1 MFIVNLK
8 FQTVSLT
15 QKKFRVFWGLNFC
28 HFLKTDS
35 GQLKPPFL
43 TCSDFRYTFGP
54 LPVYFRST
62 SGYINFS
69 KNTTN
74 QLEPLFKLSIT
85 SGLLP
90 LKFRLLP
97 VHFRL
102 LQIFKNTLTIART
115 PFFKLT
121 LTSGILPV
129 KFGLLPVISIFYLMG
144 WIGWETKF

>member
-1 MFIVNLK
+1 MPKIQIPKKSKFFFAWAERSETFTTLGRNRVFIVNLK

-115 PFFKLT
+115 PFLT
-121 LTSGILPV
+121 LH
-129 KFGLLPVISIFYLMG
+129 
-144 WIGWETKF
+144 